1 MPNQKYNQQGGRAVN
16 DESEFVKLFGKTL
29 EMDQTLPP
37 AIPAID
43 ALDESKVKEA
53 KAKVKAEGFKI
64 NLNVDDKQIYD
75 DAILQGIIEYAVSNM
90 KIFGGDIKK
99 LTDSEEKIENGD
111 TKKIKDMR
119 KSNSKELKI
128 KDFVM
133 HVEKVFKIYVP
144 MRNQLFPGY
153 SKHVRK
159 IKYKKK
165 TEGTEG
171 TEGTKEITTSD
182 KSPKQQ
188 KTEQIL
194 RNFLFMFN
202 QPTEEGGKSI
212 FENFNTFLQNGDNI
226 EQLLEKVDDE
236 TVKKSIS
243 NKENDDAFK
252 LISIFAWEES
262 GKLLKNIEKMEEEQ
276 SNLTQNGGND
286 EENTVV
292 VEQKNPDQEA
302 SRQRINRIVI
312 FICLV
317 SYFCHGWLLI
327 TQFFRIS
334 SFITRIMDLRQQYIN
349 DAIGD
354 FGETDGGNL
363 FFSTYNVLWQLM
375 SIGMVQVVVNIQQRS
390 MSMAQNILNSTIDE
404 ARIQNQI
411 SWDRG
416 IATYVNDLITG
427 GISGATASEAAAGAE
442 AEFALMTRN
451 ILRDTRHLQNDARS
465 VHAGL
470 VNSINGIIT
479 TTTVLLHIMNPKLIT
494 STQVSGSIAQYT
506 SAVFNPTTQLSG
518 VTSISNA
525 TALMSRLGYVYLYG
539 YESEKYVP
547 TFSQPDEQPPSSEP
561 SLMIRD
567 GDINERV
574 DSMLDE
580 NEGVENL
587 LNFFSTA
594 RQEAAAQQ
602 STSAQEPG
610 AQEPGAATAV
620 EGKAPT
626 TGGSLKRKK
635 GKKLTYK
642 KRVGGSRRRSY
653 RKKSN

>member
-1 MPNQKYNQQGGRAVN
+1 MPNQKYNQQGGRVVN
-16 DESEFVKLFGKTL
+16 DDKTDFIDVFTNILTVKN
-29 EMDQTLPP
+29 LPP
-37 AIPAID
+37 AIPSID
-43 ALDESKVKEA
+43 NYKGNPVK
-53 KAKVKAEGFKI
+53 KAEGFKI
-64 NLNVDDKQIYD
+64 NLNKNDKQIYE
-75 DAILQGIIEYAVSNM
+75 DAIVQGIIEYATSNM
-90 KIFGGDIKK
+90 KMFGGDIKI
-99 LTDSEEKIENGD
+99 LTNSEENIENGN
-111 TKKIKDMR
+111 TNKIKDMR
-119 KSNSKELKI
+119 KNDSKKLNI

-133 HVEKVFKIYVP
+133 RMEKVFKIYVP
-144 MRNQLFPGY
+144 MRDQLFPKNDVNSSPGY
-153 SKHVRK
+153 SKHVRQ
-159 IKYKKK
+159 IKYTIKETKE

-171 TEGTKEITTSD
+171 TEGKKETISD
-182 KSPKQQ
+182 KSDKQQ

-202 QPTEEGGKSI
+202 QPAEEGGKSI
-212 FENFNTFLQNGDNI
+212 FENFNMFLQNDDNI
-226 EQLLEKVDDE
+226 DKLLEQVDDE
-236 TVKKSIS
+236 TVKTSIN

-262 GKLLKNIEKMEEEQ
+262 GKLLENIEKMEEERRSKIQ
-276 SNLTQNGGND
+276 SGGEG
-286 EENTVV
+286 EERQVV
-292 VEQKNPDQEA
+292 NNSEQEA
-302 SRQRINRIVI
+302 SRQRRNRRIVI

-349 DAIGD
+349 DGIGD

-390 MSMAQNILNSTIDE
+390 MTMAQNILDSTIDE
-404 ARIQNQI
+404 ARIQNMI

-427 GISGATASEAAAGAE
+427 GISGAIAVESKANVE
-442 AEFALMTRN
+442 AEFTLMTRN

-479 TTTVLLHIMNPKLIT
+479 TTTVLLHMMNPRLIT
-494 STQVSGSIAQYT
+494 SAHVSGSIAQYT
-506 SAVFNPTTQLSG
+506 SAVFNPTTTISG

-539 YESEKYVP
+539 YESQQSVP
-547 TFSQPDEQPPSSEP
+547 TFSQPGEEAPTSEP

-567 GDINERV
+567 GNIDEHV
-574 DSMLDE
+574 EHMLDKNE
-580 NEGVENL
+580 NEGAENL
-587 LNFFSTA
+587 LNFFNSV
-594 RQEAAAQQ
+594 RQEA
-602 STSAQEPG
+602 
-610 AQEPGAATAV
+610 
-620 EGKAPT
+620 EGKEQST

-635 GKKLTYK
+635 GKKSTYK

>member
-1 MPNQKYNQQGGRAVN
+1 MPNQKYNQQGGELAFEN
-16 DESEFVKLFGKTL
+16 DTSFISKFSEILKHQKGLY
-29 EMDQTLPP
+29 LPP
-37 AIPAID
+37 AIPLI
-43 ALDESKVKEA
+43 EKKEITQG
-53 KAKVKAEGFKI
+53 VDRFDDNRFKI
-64 NLNVDDKQIYD
+64 STRPDEHIYKYGQIYKD
-75 DAILQGIIEYAVSNM
+75 KHITQHIMELLYKDRQYLYFEKKEDSI
-90 KIFGGDIKK
+90 DITKENLKDIHDKK
-99 LTDSEEKIENGD
+99 NIPQLENYYKHIEKI
-111 TKKIKDMR
+111 
-119 KSNSKELKI
+119 
-128 KDFVM
+128 
-133 HVEKVFKIYVP
+133 FKIYVP
-144 MRNQLFPGY
+144 MRDQLFPGY
-153 SKHVRK
+153 SKHVRQ
-159 IKYKKK
+159 IKYK

-171 TEGTKEITTSD
+171 KEGTEKITTSD
-182 KSPKQQ
+182 KSPQQ
-188 KTEQIL
+188 KKTEQIL

-202 QPTEEGGKSI
+202 QPDKDSEGKGNGKSI
-212 FENFNTFLQNGDNI
+212 FENFNIFLKNGDNI
-226 EQLLEKVDDE
+226 DELLKNVKDDKDDKVK
-236 TVKKSIS
+236 TSIN

-262 GKLLKNIEKMEEEQ
+262 GKLLKNIEKMEKEQ
-276 SNLTQNGGND
+276 SNLSQNGGNG

-292 VEQKNPDQEA
+292 GQET
-302 SRQRINRIVI
+302 SQQESNTQTRNRRIVI

-349 DAIGD
+349 DDIGD
-354 FGETDGGNL
+354 FGDTDDGNL

-539 YESEKYVP
+539 YESEQSVP
-547 TFSQPDEQPPSSEP
+547 IFSQQGEEAPTSEP
-561 SLMIRD
+561 PLMIRD
-567 GDINERV
+567 DNINQRV
-574 DSMLDE
+574 DTMLDKNEGLE

-587 LNFFSTA
+587 LNFFNSA
-594 RQEAAAQQ
+594 RQEAAQKA
-602 STSAQEPG
+602 TE
-610 AQEPGAATAV
+610 ATAAAQ
-620 EGKAPT
+620 APEEVN
-626 TGGSLKRKK
+626 GGSLKRKK

>member
-1 MPNQKYNQQGGRAVN
+1 M
-16 DESEFVKLFGKTL
+16 FL
-29 EMDQTLPP
+29 E
-37 AIPAID
+37 
-43 ALDESKVKEA
+43 
-53 KAKVKAEGFKI
+53 
-64 NLNVDDKQIYD
+64 
-75 DAILQGIIEYAVSNM
+75 
-90 KIFGGDIKK
+90 
-99 LTDSEEKIENGD
+99 
-111 TKKIKDMR
+111 
-119 KSNSKELKI
+119 
-128 KDFVM
+128 
-133 HVEKVFKIYVP
+133 
-144 MRNQLFPGY
+144 
-153 SKHVRK
+153 
-159 IKYKKK
+159 
-165 TEGTEG
+165 
-171 TEGTKEITTSD
+171 
-182 KSPKQQ
+182 
-188 KTEQIL
+188 
-194 RNFLFMFN
+194 
-202 QPTEEGGKSI
+202 
-212 FENFNTFLQNGDNI
+212 NGDNI
-226 EQLLEKVDDE
+226 DELLKKVDDE
-236 TVKKSIS
+236 TVIKSIS

-262 GKLLKNIEKMEEEQ
+262 GKLLENIENIEKMEEEEEERR
-276 SNLTQNGGND
+276 SKIRKEMNNNDNNDRPTQDGGEKGQLVSSD
-286 EENTVV
+286 
-292 VEQKNPDQEA
+292 QKA
-302 SRQRINRIVI
+302 SGQRRNRQIVI

-334 SFITRIMDLRQQYIN
+334 SFITRVMDLRQQYIN
-349 DAIGD
+349 DDIGD
-354 FGETDGGNL
+354 FGDTDDGNL

-375 SIGMVQVVVNIQQRS
+375 SIGMVQVVVNIQERS

-539 YESEKYVP
+539 YESQQSVP
-547 TFSQPDEQPPSSEP
+547 TFSQPGEEAPTSEP
-561 SLMIRD
+561 PLMIRD
-567 GDINERV
+567 GNNINQHV
-574 DSMLDE
+574 DTMLDKNE

-587 LNFFSTA
+587 LNFFNSV
-594 RQEAAAQQ
+594 RQEAAQQ
-602 STSAQEPG
+602 
-610 AQEPGAATAV
+610 ATEAT
-620 EGKAPT
+620 EATGGSQGSQ
-626 TGGSLKRKK
+626 GGSLKRKK